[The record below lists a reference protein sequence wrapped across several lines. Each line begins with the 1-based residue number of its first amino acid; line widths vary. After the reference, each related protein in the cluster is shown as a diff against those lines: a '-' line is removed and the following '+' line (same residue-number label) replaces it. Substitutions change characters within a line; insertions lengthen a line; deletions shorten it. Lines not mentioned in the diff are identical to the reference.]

1 MFTRLVGLSL
11 LSVLSVL
18 SLGGCGQPESGA
30 DPAASSESSDGTEA
44 KASSDP
50 TDDWPT
56 ADQILLAHNRATNQ
70 CDLLAHDNYKLQWSA
85 VTEDGH
91 TTPRVEQIVHQ
102 GQPGYSFTRIH
113 QHREPNVRF
122 IAFGRTKKGKFW
134 SAGDA
139 GVQTDLP
146 EEIAAS
152 LAVGMNPTPACDYE
166 KRWPER
172 ELVGP
177 EDRDGTPTWHV
188 QLGWVDG
195 TTSDMWFH
203 RDKHFLVAAES
214 AAGTTKT
221 VTEMRD
227 YHDYHG
233 VIWPKA
239 EIATRQEGP
248 IEIQT
253 TQQLENLAIDQ
264 DPFAEIGPKQISV
277 ILSKAAQK

>member
-1 MFTRLVGLSL
+1 MFTRVGLTLSL
-11 LSVLSVL
+11 LGLSVG
-18 SLGGCGQPESGA
+18 SAGGCGSSETEA
-30 DPAASSESSDGTEA
+30 DPATEPSTTDGTQE
-44 KASSDP
+44 KAASDS

-56 ADQILLAHNRATNQ
+56 ADQILLAHNRATKQ
-70 CDLLAHDNYKLQWSA
+70 CDLLSHDNYALQWQA

-91 TTPRVEQIVHQ
+91 TKPRVEQIVHQ

-113 QHREPNVRF
+113 QQREPNVRF
-122 IAFGRTKKGKFW
+122 IAFGRTRDGKFW

-146 EEIAAS
+146 EEVSAG
-152 LAVGMNPTPACDYE
+152 LAVGMNPTPACDFE
-166 KRWPER
+166 KRWPSR

-188 QLGWVDG
+188 ELGWVDG

-221 VTEMRD
+221 TTEMRD

-248 IEIQT
+248 IKIQT

-264 DPFAEIGPKQISV
+264 DPFGEIGPKQISNLLAK
-277 ILSKAAQK
+277 IAKE